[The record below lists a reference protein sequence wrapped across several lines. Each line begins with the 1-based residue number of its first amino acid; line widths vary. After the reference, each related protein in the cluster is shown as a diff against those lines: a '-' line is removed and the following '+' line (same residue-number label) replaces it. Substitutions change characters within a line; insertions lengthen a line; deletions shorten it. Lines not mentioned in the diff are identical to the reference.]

1 MRIKKDKRDLYDF
14 EVEEEKERKKKKK
27 KKNKKIDDTK
37 KVRKID
43 PENEIIIG
51 VTRYPS
57 PEEKNKKN
65 SKKTKD
71 KRPKKVISK
80 NKEIT
85 EYTKNKQG
93 KKVSIIGKILKWTS
107 LFLVFIAMI
116 VFATVSPI
124 FNITEVD
131 VTGNKRLSK
140 EQVVDLSGIETDE
153 NIFKENLSDSKKS
166 IKQSGYIESVNIKRI
181 LPNKVE
187 INIVERETTFAS
199 KFGNGYIY
207 LNNQGYILEINEK
220 NDNLPELVGLS
231 TSGESVAEGNR
242 LNNADLK
249 KLSVVLKIM
258 STANV
263 KNISGLI
270 NRIDITDE
278 SNYKLYFDSEQKI
291 AYLGDCSDL
300 ETRMLY
306 LAAIL
311 EKEKGNPGEIFV
323 NINLNTDDA
332 FFRESVQR

>member
-14 EVEEEKERKKKKK
+14 EVEEEKERKKKKR

-80 NKEIT
+80 DKEIT
-85 EYTKNKQG
+85 EYTKNKQE
-93 KKVSIIGKILKWTS
+93 KKASIIGKILKWTS

-153 NIFKENLSDSKKS
+153 NISKENLSDSKKS

>member
-1 MRIKKDKRDLYDF
+1 MYT
-14 EVEEEKERKKKKK
+14 E
-27 KKNKKIDDTK
+27 NK
-37 KVRKID
+37 
-43 PENEIIIG
+43 PE
-51 VTRYPS
+51 
-57 PEEKNKKN
+57 
-65 SKKTKD
+65 KKT
-71 KRPKKVISK
+71 
-80 NKEIT
+80 
-85 EYTKNKQG
+85 G
-93 KKVSIIGKILKWTS
+93 IIGKILKWTS

-153 NIFKENLSDSKKS
+153 NIFKENLSSSKKS
-166 IKQSGYIESVNIKRI
+166 IKQSGYIENVNIKRI

-187 INIVERETTFAS
+187 INIVEREATFAS
-199 KFGNGYIY
+199 EFGNGYIY

-242 LNNADLK
+242 LNNTDLK

-263 KNISGLI
+263 KNIFSLI
-270 NRIDITDE
+270 NRIDVTDE
-278 SNYKLYFDSEQKI
+278 SNYKLYFDSEQKV

-306 LAAIL
+306 LASIL

>member
-80 NKEIT
+80 DKEIT
-85 EYTKNKQG
+85 EYTKNKQE
-93 KKVSIIGKILKWTS
+93 KRASIIGKILKWTS

-140 EQVVDLSGIETDE
+140 EQVVDLSRIEIDE

-231 TSGESVAEGNR
+231 TSGESVVEGNR

>member
-80 NKEIT
+80 DKEIT
-85 EYTKNKQG
+85 EYTKNKQE
-93 KKVSIIGKILKWTS
+93 KKASIIGKILKWTS

-187 INIVERETTFAS
+187 INIVERENTFAS

>member
-1 MRIKKDKRDLYDF
+1 MRIKKDKRDLYNF
-14 EVEEEKERKKKKK
+14 EVEEEKEKKKKR

-37 KVRKID
+37 KVRKINPD
-43 PENEIIIG
+43 NEIIIG

-57 PEEKNKKN
+57 PEEKNKKS

-71 KRPKKVISK
+71 KRPKKVTSK
-80 NKEIT
+80 KKEIS
-85 EYTKNKQG
+85 EYTENKPE
-93 KKVSIIGKILKWTS
+93 KKTGIIGKILKWTS

-153 NIFKENLSDSKKS
+153 NIFKENLSSSKKS
-166 IKQSGYIESVNIKRI
+166 IKQSGYIENVNIKRI

-187 INIVERETTFAS
+187 INIVEREATFAS

-242 LNNADLK
+242 LNNTDLK

-263 KNISGLI
+263 KNIFSLI
-270 NRIDITDE
+270 NRIDVTDE
-278 SNYKLYFDSEQKI
+278 SNYKLYFDSEQKV

-306 LAAIL
+306 LASIL

>member
-1 MRIKKDKRDLYDF
+1 MRIKKDKRDLYNF
-14 EVEEEKERKKKKK
+14 EVEEEKEKKKKR

-37 KVRKID
+37 KVRKINPD
-43 PENEIIIG
+43 NEIIIG

-57 PEEKNKKN
+57 PEEKNKKS

-71 KRPKKVISK
+71 KRPKKVTSK
-80 NKEIT
+80 KKEISVYT
-85 EYTKNKQG
+85 ENKPE
-93 KKVSIIGKILKWTS
+93 KKTGIIGKILKWTS

-153 NIFKENLSDSKKS
+153 NIFKENLSSSKKS
-166 IKQSGYIESVNIKRI
+166 IKQSGYIENVNIKRI

-187 INIVERETTFAS
+187 INIVERKATFAS
-199 KFGNGYIY
+199 EFGNGYIY

-242 LNNADLK
+242 LNNTDLK

-263 KNISGLI
+263 KNIFSLI
-270 NRIDITDE
+270 NRIDVTDE
-278 SNYKLYFDSEQKI
+278 SNYKLYFDSEQKV

-306 LAAIL
+306 LASIL

>member
-1 MRIKKDKRDLYDF
+1 MRIKKDKRDLYNF
-14 EVEEEKERKKKKK
+14 EVEEEKERKKKR

-37 KVRKID
+37 KVRKINPD
-43 PENEIIIG
+43 NEIIIG

-65 SKKTKD
+65 SKKTKE

-153 NIFKENLSDSKKS
+153 NIFKENLSSSKKS
-166 IKQSGYIESVNIKRI
+166 IKQSGYIENVNIKRI

-187 INIVERETTFAS
+187 INIVEREATFAS
-199 KFGNGYIY
+199 EFGNGYIY
-207 LNNQGYILEINEK
+207 LNNQG
-220 NDNLPELVGLS
+220 
-231 TSGESVAEGNR
+231 
-242 LNNADLK
+242 
-249 KLSVVLKIM
+249 
-258 STANV
+258 
-263 KNISGLI
+263 
-270 NRIDITDE
+270 
-278 SNYKLYFDSEQKI
+278 
-291 AYLGDCSDL
+291 
-300 ETRMLY
+300 
-306 LAAIL
+306 
-311 EKEKGNPGEIFV
+311 
-323 NINLNTDDA
+323 
-332 FFRESVQR
+332 